1 MSFGFFRN
9 AAPRLFAAAL
19 VCTLALGQT
28 TSSTAQTKPAAT
40 SKPAA
45 PKATPTASA
54 GAAPPD
60 AIEGSDEVQRLYMEG
75 DAALKQG
82 AFADADKHFTK
93 AWSLSKSFD
102 IAGALGTAKL
112 ELGKYRDAA
121 QYLSYAL
128 RNALP
133 STKPT
138 TRDRIKRDLDKARE
152 HLATVKLTVSLAE
165 ATVAVDGVSID
176 PIFLGPEVYIDPGK
190 REVSASATGYT
201 TAKQS
206 IDAKAGEVLVVT
218 LTLERTST
226 TKAGTVPTAPPPEG
240 TPWPAAV
247 LGATGAAALVAG
259 AVLLGAAEAEK
270 ANAYD
275 LARNTLT
282 AEGNPTCP
290 LKGPGPSDQCDKVR
304 SAAANA
310 DVFGNAGIGVLIG
323 SGALLGAATVY
334 MLFLKPTPA
343 APESKPPAPTG
354 RLVPVVG
361 PRGGGLIWQGSF

>member
-1 MSFGFFRN
+1 MPFGHFRN
-9 AAPRLFAAAL
+9 TAPRFFAAAI
-19 VCTLALGQT
+19 VCTLSLSQA

-45 PKATPTASA
+45 PKATSSASP

-60 AIEGSDEVQRLYMEG
+60 AIEGNDEVQRLYMEG

-82 AFADADKHFTK
+82 AFADAEKHFAK
-93 AWSLSKSFD
+93 AWSISKSFD

-152 HLATVKLTVSLAE
+152 HLATIKLTVSLAE
-165 ATVAVDGVSID
+165 ASVAIDGASID

-190 REVSASATGYT
+190 RELSASANGYT

-206 IDAKAGEVLVVT
+206 VDAKAGEVLVVT
-218 LTLERTST
+218 LTLTRTT
-226 TKAGTVPTAPPPEG
+226 TPKTGAVPTEPPPEV
-240 TPWPAAV
+240 TPWPGAL
-247 LGATGAAALVAG
+247 LGAAGAAALIASAG
-259 AVLLGAAEAEK
+259 LYAAAETEK
-270 ANAYD
+270 NSAYD
-275 LARNTLT
+275 LARKTLT

-290 LKGPGPSDQCDKVR
+290 LKGPGPTEQCDKVR

-310 DVFGNAGIGVLIG
+310 DVFGNTGFGFLIA
-323 SGALLGAATVY
+323 SGALIAAGGVYILFLQPAPPPQKPNPPAAT
-334 MLFLKPTPA
+334 
-343 APESKPPAPTG
+343 G
-354 RLVPVVG
+354 QLVPVVG
-361 PRGGGLIWQGSF
+361 PNGGGLIWQGSF